1 MGWGLFWEGLIRS
14 CSVTPPMPREW
25 NQSKMLDMDK
35 DKNKDMDKD
44 IATKWSTEST
54 LEPGGL
60 VFQGIL
66 DKSKP
71 KAVANIC

>member
-1 MGWGLFWEGLIRS
+1 
-14 CSVTPPMPREW
+14 
-25 NQSKMLDMDK
+25 MLDMDK

-44 IATKWSTEST
+44 KNKDMDKDIDTKWSTEST

-66 DKSKP
+66 DKGKP